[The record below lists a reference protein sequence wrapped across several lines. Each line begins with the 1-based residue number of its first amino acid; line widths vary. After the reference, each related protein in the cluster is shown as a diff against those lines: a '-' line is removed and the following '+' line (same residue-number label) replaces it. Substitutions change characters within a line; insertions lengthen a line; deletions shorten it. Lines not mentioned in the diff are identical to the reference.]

1 MSNYT
6 IWGLFGPATWP
17 WWLTA
22 LAFLSLLSRGPK
34 RRWPRIFAG
43 SAVAAFVGLAVLPT
57 GYWLAEPLESRFAR
71 PKLEASNVRHIVV
84 LAGAERLA
92 ASARSGRPEVS
103 GAAERIIEGAVI
115 ARSLPGAALWIV
127 GGVRDRRSPLADV
140 DWTAASWR
148 RLGIAPRRIHIVRDT
163 LDTCANAAGFAA
175 RRPAGQI
182 LLVTSALHM
191 PRAMACFRQH
201 GLAPVAFPVDYL
213 NPRIDRP
220 GDLVQPN
227 LLANIERA
235 DAALHEWI
243 GLLLYRLQGRTS
255 DLLPAR

>member
-1 MSNYT
+1 VSNYP
-6 IWGLFGPATWP
+6 IWGLLGPATWP
-17 WWLTA
+17 WWLA
-22 LAFLSLLSRGPK
+22 LLAFLSMLSPGHRD
-34 RRWPRIFAG
+34 RWPRIFAG
-43 SAVAAFVGLAVLPT
+43 AAVAAFVALAVLPT
-57 GYWLAEPLESRFAR
+57 GYWLAEPLESRFVR
-71 PKLEASNVRHIVV
+71 PKLDTFEVHHIVV

-92 ASARSGRPEVS
+92 ASARSGRSEVS
-103 GAAERIIEGAVI
+103 GAAERIVEGAAI
-115 ARSLPGAALWIV
+115 ARSIPDAALWIV

-175 RRPAGQI
+175 RRPRGQV

-191 PRAMACFRQH
+191 PRAMACFRRH
-201 GLAPVAFPVDYL
+201 GLAPAAYPVDYM
-213 NPRIDRP
+213 NARIDRP

-227 LLANIERA
+227 LLANMERA
-235 DAALHEWI
+235 DAALHEWV

-255 DLLPAR
+255 DILPAP

>member
-17 WWLTA
+17 WWLA
-22 LAFLSLLSRGPK
+22 MLAFLSLLSRGP
-34 RRWPRIFAG
+34 RRRRSRIFAG
-43 SAVAAFVGLAVLPT
+43 SAVAAFIGLAVLPT

-71 PKLEASNVRHIVV
+71 PKLDDIEVRHIVV

-103 GAAERIIEGAVI
+103 GAAERIIEGAAI
-115 ARSLPGAALWIV
+115 ARSVPGAALWIV

-163 LDTCANAAGFAA
+163 LDTCANAAGLAT

-201 GLAPVAFPVDYL
+201 GLAPVAYPVDYL
-213 NPRIDRP
+213 NMRIERP
-220 GDLVQPN
+220 GDLFQPN

-255 DLLPAR
+255 DLLPTP

>member
-17 WWLTA
+17 WWLA
-22 LAFLSLLSRGPK
+22 FLAFLSLLSPGPK
-34 RRWPRIFAG
+34 RRWPRILTGA
-43 SAVAAFVGLAVLPT
+43 AVAAFVALAVLPT
-57 GYWLAEPLESRFAR
+57 GHWLAEPLESQFVR
-71 PKLEASNVRHIVV
+71 PKLDAFKIHHIVV

-115 ARSLPGAALWIV
+115 ARSNPDAALWIV
-127 GGVRDRRSPLADV
+127 GGVRDERSPLADV

-175 RRPAGQI
+175 SHPRGQV

-191 PRAMACFRQH
+191 PRAMACFRRH
-201 GLAPVAFPVDYL
+201 GLAPAAYPVDYL
-213 NPRIDRP
+213 NARIDRP

-227 LLANIERA
+227 LLANMERA

-243 GLLLYRLQGRTS
+243 GLLLYRLQGRTRNF
-255 DLLPAR
+255 LPAP